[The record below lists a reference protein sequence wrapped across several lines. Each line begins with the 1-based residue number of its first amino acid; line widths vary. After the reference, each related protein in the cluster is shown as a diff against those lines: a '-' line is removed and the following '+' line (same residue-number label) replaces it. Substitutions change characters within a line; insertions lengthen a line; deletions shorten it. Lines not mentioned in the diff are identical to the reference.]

1 MAMQTNLTIWQ
12 IIKEG
17 FVKGLLSPLLSV
29 YVAKR
34 SADPSFPKVELGSF
48 AKDLGKIGS
57 DFDRAIGKYKK

>member
-1 MAMQTNLTIWQ
+1 M
-12 IIKEG
+12 
-17 FVKGLLSPLLSV
+17 KGLLSPLLSV